1 MRSGFAAVFAV
12 SLLLILLLTPGCNCR
27 LLPRTDL
34 LSDTAPVIPHDTIA
48 ASTSVDLDSF
58 TITERVGSEIKFRLH
73 AEHAQ
78 QLQSGDYPL
87 QRMTVIFYNAGR
99 ESLEL
104 RADSGTLHGTAR
116 DITLQGNVVA
126 TGIINPVRFFTDDL
140 FWDNAHE
147 VLRTPD
153 RVRVER
159 EGMVM
164 TGTGLIADK
173 TLQRLELQKD
183 IQSELQ

>member
-1 MRSGFAAVFAV
+1 MRSGFAAALAAA
-12 SLLLILLLTPGCNCR
+12 LLLILLLAPGCNCR
-27 LLPRTDL
+27 LLPNPDL
-34 LSDTAPVIPHDTIA
+34 LSDTIAEIPHDTIA
-48 ASTSVDLDSF
+48 AAIRTNVENFSL
-58 TITERVGSEIKFRLH
+58 TERAGSEIKFKLH
-73 AEHAQ
+73 AAQAQ
-78 QLQSGDYPL
+78 QLLSGDAPL
-87 QRMTVIFYNAGR
+87 QQMTVVFYNNGR

-104 RADSGTLHGTAR
+104 RADSGILHGTTR

-126 TGIINPVRFFTDDL
+126 TGIVNPVRFFTDDL

-147 VLRTPD
+147 ILRTPD

-173 TLQRLELQKD
+173 TLQRLELQRD
-183 IQSELQ
+183 IRSEIQ